1 MRFSLF
7 ICQVFIKK
15 QNKMP
20 YSIQEVIDS
29 NTRNAFYEVQH
40 FIYQGDEN
48 WVCPLDEDIE
58 AIFDPVANAYFNHG
72 SATRF
77 ILRDEKGKVIGRIAA
92 FYNSKKAFNY
102 EVPTGGIGFFECI
115 NDKEAANMLF
125 DTAKQWLAKYKMEA
139 MDGPINF
146 SENDNFWGLL
156 VEGYSQPA
164 YGMPYN
170 KPYYKDLFEN
180 YGFKL
185 FFEQISNELDIK
197 NPLPERFE
205 KISKWITEKEGY
217 RFVRPKLDQLML
229 FGKAFQEVYNDAWQ
243 FHENFTPITDE
254 QIEKYVK
261 KFKHIA
267 IDAFLPFAYVND
279 EPAGFIICLPDLNQ
293 IFKPLKGNFSL
304 FQKLL
309 FWWRSRNQFEWYLKR
324 KILTRGRVIIMGVK
338 PKFQKYGLESGL
350 IYQSVSQAREMGF
363 EKIELSWV
371 GDFNPK
377 MRALH
382 EGVGAK
388 FVRKHVTYRILF
400 NRQDWSRSEVI
411 AVDTRDKMIKQ
422 REEEQKNVQEKPNED
437 QTN

>member
-1 MRFSLF
+1 
-7 ICQVFIKK
+7 
-15 QNKMP
+15 MP
-20 YSIQEVIDS
+20 YFIEEVKD
-29 NTRNAFYEVQH
+29 NNLRKAFYKVQH
-40 FIYQGDEN
+40 IVYQGDEN
-48 WVCPLDEDIE
+48 WVCPLDEEIE
-58 AIFDPVANAYFNHG
+58 SIFNPQTNVYFTHG
-72 SATRF
+72 DATRF
-77 ILRDEKGKVIGRIAA
+77 VMKDENGNLVGRIAV
-92 FYNSKKAFNY
+92 FYNNKKAFNF
-102 EVPTGGIGFFECI
+102 EIPTGGVGFFECI
-115 NDKEAANMLF
+115 NNQEAADTLF
-125 DTAKQWLAKYKMEA
+125 NTAKQWLMQNGMLA

-156 VEGYSQPA
+156 VEGFTQPA

-170 KPYYKDLFEN
+170 KPYYQTLFEN

-185 FFEQISNELDIK
+185 FFEQISNELDIA
-197 NPLPERFE
+197 NPLPERFA
-205 KISKWITEKEGY
+205 KISQWITQKEGY
-217 RFVRPKLDQLML
+217 RFVRPNLEQLSL

-243 FHENFTPITDE
+243 FHENFTPISDE

-261 KFKHIA
+261 RFRFIA

-279 EPAGFIICLPDLNQ
+279 EPAGFIICVPDLNQ
-293 IFKPLKGNFSL
+293 IFKPLKGHFSI

-309 FWWRSRNQFEWYLKR
+309 FWWRSRNQFEWYRKN

-350 IYQSVSQAREMGF
+350 IYQSVTQAAEMGF

-388 FVRKHVTYRILF
+388 FVRKHVTFRIRF
-400 NRQDWSRSEVI
+400 DGKEWTRSEII
-411 AVDTRDKMIKQ
+411 AVDTRDKIIKE
-422 REEEQKNVQEKPNED
+422 REAQAKNKED
-437 QTN
+437 